1 MQTSQPRQYRQWR
14 FAQTMAA
21 LAACVVLLTWA
32 AAAEACPM
40 CKTALGSGA
49 DAHINAWGASIVFM
63 LSMPFLLVGSFSL
76 YMYVLVRR
84 ARAEQLAQQAV
95 SVPESAREAA
105 LVE

>member
-1 MQTSQPRQYRQWR
+1 MNMRQPERRR
-14 FAQTMAA
+14 RLRLAPTIAA
-21 LAACVVLLTWA
+21 LAAFAALLIWA

-40 CKTALGSGA
+40 CKAALGSSA
-49 DAHINAWGASIVFM
+49 DAHINAWGISIVFM

-84 ARAEQLAQQAV
+84 ARAEEAAKQAAAAPLA
-95 SVPESAREAA
+95 AREAA